1 VKPAYLLA
9 RVSTLK
15 ASQDASPEN
24 QLAALRA
31 YCERQHWPIYREG
44 AERVS
49 GAKGEAAR
57 PVLAD
62 VMQAA
67 RKGEIGAVVVTRLDR
82 LGRSVEHLLAIA
94 EELRR
99 LGVELV
105 ILDFG
110 LDTTTPTGRMTFTVL
125 AALTQFYRDLYAD
138 AAIVGKARAQAA
150 GKICHRPPEPIPEHV
165 VRDAIA
171 QRTATPG
178 ISWRQLSEILAR
190 HEEGRQPG
198 RVIKSTGHYRASR
211 PWPPGTLQRAVLKPP
226 AKLDGHDRADPPLST
241 NQKS

>member
-1 VKPAYLLA
+1 MKPVYLLA

-15 ASQDASPEN
+15 KSQDASPEN
-24 QLAALRA
+24 QIATLRA
-31 YCERQHWPIYREG
+31 YCERQRWPIYQEG
-44 AERVS
+44 TERVS
-49 GAKGEAAR
+49 GAKGEASR

-62 VMQAA
+62 VMRAA

-82 LGRSVEHLLAIA
+82 LGRSLENLLDVSG
-94 EELRR
+94 ELRR

-105 ILDFG
+105 SLDLG
-110 LDTTTPTGRMTFTVL
+110 LDTTTPSGRMMFNML
-125 AALTQFYRDLYAD
+125 ATLAQFQRDVYGE
-138 AAIVGKARAQAA
+138 AAVAGKARAQAA
-150 GKICHRPPEPIPEHV
+150 GKICHRPTEPVPEHV

-190 HEEGRQPG
+190 YEEGRQPG
-198 RVIKSTGHYRASR
+198 RVIKSTGRYRASR